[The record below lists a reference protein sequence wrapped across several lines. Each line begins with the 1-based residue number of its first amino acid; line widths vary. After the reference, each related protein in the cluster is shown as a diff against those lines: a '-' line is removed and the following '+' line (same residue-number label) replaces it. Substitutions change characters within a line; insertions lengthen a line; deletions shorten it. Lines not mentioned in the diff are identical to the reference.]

1 MKLLDFIKKFL
12 PCYHC
17 KNLDPKK
24 CSIEGEYDNVAR
36 NKKIQTTVEEQTAEE
51 LMARYNIKVICD
63 CGTKLVLLD
72 SVKSLEENNESSKNN
87 LRTFLRLWTEN
98 QKNTTD

>member
-24 CSIEGEYDNVAR
+24 CSVEGEYNINTATR
-36 NKKIQTTVEEQTAEE
+36 NKKVPTIAEEQTAEE
-51 LMARYNIKVICD
+51 LIARYNIKVICG
-63 CGTKLVLLD
+63 CGTELALLD
-72 SVKSLEENNESSKNN
+72 SVKSLKGNNEFPKNN

-98 QKNTTD
+98 QKI